1 MELGELVFTL
11 NVKTAALMQGVE
23 ASIGAM
29 NRLVNTEDKAGASAN
44 VLEGR
49 LALLSRQYRMQSS
62 AVESATRAW
71 EQAVAAHGQGSNAA
85 NKAESA
91 LMKELAALQRLAER
105 MNAANMTAK
114 DLAAAQEQVSETA
127 QETSSQTEAMGAAT
141 TAAYA
146 AMAAAAAR
154 FMSVLV
160 GAVMTS
166 VQSVRGIRRASRQ
179 EGVSDEKPC

>member
-62 AVESATRAW
+62 SVENATRAW

-105 MNAANMTAK
+105 MNAANMSAK
-114 DLAAAQEQVSETA
+114 DLAAAQETRKVEYDGLHA
-127 QETSSQTEAMGAAT
+127 LVLRGCIDRADKIARRVFARRHGVGQEQ
-141 TAAYA
+141 
-146 AMAAAAAR
+146 
-154 FMSVLV
+154 L
-160 GAVMTS
+160 
-166 VQSVRGIRRASRQ
+166 
-179 EGVSDEKPC
+179 

>member
-62 AVESATRAW
+62 SVENATRAW

-105 MNAANMTAK
+105 MNAAKANIPFYGYHAEGGEYGSYAFASWAGK
-114 DLAAAQEQVSETA
+114 LHEAPLSHDGDLVLAVDENLKPVSAAANTLASW
-127 QETSSQTEAMGAAT
+127 TSAAKGPPSS
-141 TAAYA
+141 AP
-146 AMAAAAAR
+146 R
-154 FMSVLV
+154 WL
-160 GAVMTS
+160 
-166 VQSVRGIRRASRQ
+166 
-179 EGVSDEKPC
+179 P